1 VENYIQ
7 HFLRQSGNI
16 TGELTPAYSVLSEER
31 FAQIKAWLEPH
42 FSLRVV
48 FVMRDPVERFDSA
61 VRRIVRTGRA
71 RSFRGRGRHVE
82 AYFQQGIQDYWLL
95 ERSRYDHTLKA
106 LEAVFDKE
114 QIWTGFYEELFEQ
127 KSIDSLTDFI
137 GLQRFKAQVDRRENA
152 SPKSK
157 FGEFNPEQRAWLRK
171 EFDPVYQEAYA
182 RWGEER
188 IRAMWPNC

>member
-1 VENYIQ
+1 
-7 HFLRQSGNI
+7 
-16 TGELTPAYSVLSEER
+16 
-31 FAQIKAWLEPH
+31 
-42 FSLRVV
+42 
-48 FVMRDPVERFDSA
+48 M
-61 VRRIVRTGRA
+61 
-71 RSFRGRGRHVE
+71 E
-82 AYFQQGIQDYWLL
+82 AYFQQGIQNYWLL